1 MPTPRIGLDRF
12 FLVDINDSQTQAGEE
27 WVKISMQNGGTL
39 SRASNKVDTTHKD
52 NAGFTSEQV
61 VTKTWSATCEGF
73 DNLHNQALKH
83 LVDKWERTTVTDV
96 EIHIRLIT
104 ETGEEQEGFA
114 TLDSFDTSFGTN
126 EVVTYSC
133 SFTGRGRLNVR

>member
-61 VTKTWSATCEGF
+61 VTKTWSATCTT
-73 DNLHNQALKH
+73 
-83 LVDKWERTTVTDV
+83 ER
-96 EIHIRLIT
+96 
-104 ETGEEQEGFA
+104 
-114 TLDSFDTSFGTN
+114 
-126 EVVTYSC
+126 
-133 SFTGRGRLNVR
+133 

>member
-1 MPTPRIGLDRF
+1 MPTAQLGLERV
-12 FLVDINDSQTQAGEE
+12 FLVDINDSTTQAGEK
-27 WVKISMQNGGTL
+27 WIKLSMQNGGTL

-61 VTKTWSATCEGF
+61 VTKTWSATVEGF
-73 DNLHNQALKH
+73 DNVHNMALKH

-96 EIHIRLIT
+96 QVHIKLLS
-104 ETGEEQEGFA
+104 ENGEENEGFA
-114 TLDSFDTSFGTN
+114 SLDSFDTSFGTN
-126 EVVTYSC
+126 EVVTYSI